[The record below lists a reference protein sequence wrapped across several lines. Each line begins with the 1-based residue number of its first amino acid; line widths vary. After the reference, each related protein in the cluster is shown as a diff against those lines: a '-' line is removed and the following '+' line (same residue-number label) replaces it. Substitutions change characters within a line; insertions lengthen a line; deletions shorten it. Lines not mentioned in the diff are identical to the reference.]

1 MKFLTII
8 LHKSMEILEQTIRE
22 AVKTSEPFILGK
34 ISSFT
39 INSRDSWSRYHAFY
53 FIIICI

>member
-1 MKFLTII
+1 
-8 LHKSMEILEQTIRE
+8 MEILEQTIRE